1 MITVCAMWSDHS
13 VYAGRNK
20 SEPRLFPIRHRSVT
34 DTAEQTD
41 PVAQLPVYFFSST
54 SNLIRRF
61 ASNLHATDGRPV
73 RDLSE
78 RTVRSSEAP
87 GPWILLT
94 PSYKAGNDAHAT
106 LPAAVRAF
114 LRSPAN
120 RRRLVGIIGSGNRN
134 FGDHYQA
141 AARELAR
148 VSGRPVVFEFELA
161 GTPEDVAECARI
173 LTAFDARFG
182 NAPEAHDR

>member
-1 MITVCAMWSDHS
+1 
-13 VYAGRNK
+13 
-20 SEPRLFPIRHRSVT
+20 
-34 DTAEQTD
+34 
-41 PVAQLPVYFFSST
+41 VAQLPVYFFSST

-61 ASNLHATDGRPV
+61 ARNLHDSDGRPV

-78 RTVRSSEAP
+78 RTVRASEAP
-87 GPWILLT
+87 GPWVLLT

-148 VSGRPVVFEFELA
+148 ASGRPVVFEFELA
-161 GTPEDVAECARI
+161 GTPEDVLECARV
-173 LTAFDARFG
+173 LAAFDARFG
-182 NAPEAHDR
+182 NDPTVQHP

>member
-1 MITVCAMWSDHS
+1 MT
-13 VYAGRNK
+13 
-20 SEPRLFPIRHRSVT
+20 
-34 DTAEQTD
+34 
-41 PVAQLPVYFFSST
+41 QLPVYYYSST

-61 ASNLHATDGRPV
+61 AGRLHAHDGRPV
-73 RDLSE
+73 LDLSDRAV
-78 RTVRSSEAP
+78 RTGEASEA
-87 GPWILLT
+87 WVLLT

-114 LRSPAN
+114 LRAPAT

-148 VSGRPVVFEFELA
+148 VSGRPVIFEFELA
-161 GTPEDVAECARI
+161 GTPEDVVECARV
-173 LTAFDARFG
+173 LAAFDERFIG
-182 NAPEAHDR
+182 RAGRK

>member
-1 MITVCAMWSDHS
+1 M
-13 VYAGRNK
+13 
-20 SEPRLFPIRHRSVT
+20 
-34 DTAEQTD
+34 
-41 PVAQLPVYFFSST
+41 AQLPVYFFSST

-61 ASNLHATDGRPV
+61 ARNLHDSDGRPV

-78 RTVRSSEAP
+78 RTVRASEAP
-87 GPWILLT
+87 GPWVLLT

-148 VSGRPVVFEFELA
+148 ASGRPVVFEFELA
-161 GTPEDVAECARI
+161 GTPEDVLECARV
-173 LTAFDARFG
+173 LAALDARFG
-182 NAPEAHDR
+182 SDPTAQHP

>member
-1 MITVCAMWSDHS
+1 VPH
-13 VYAGRNK
+13 
-20 SEPRLFPIRHRSVT
+20 
-34 DTAEQTD
+34 
-41 PVAQLPVYFFSST
+41 LPVYFHSSS

-61 ASNLHATDGRPV
+61 AQHLHATDGRPL
-73 RDLSE
+73 RDLSD
-78 RTVRSSEAP
+78 RAVRSSEAP

-106 LPAAVRAF
+106 LPATVRAF
-114 LRSPAN
+114 LRSPVN

-141 AARELAR
+141 AARELGR

-161 GTPEDVAECARI
+161 GTPEDVAACARI
-173 LTAFDARFG
+173 LAAFDARFASG
-182 NAPEAHDR
+182 PGAHQE